1 MHITRTP
8 SRMESDGPFKI
19 VQWEDFGGLNISST
33 TGLADWQFTESAA
46 GATELLSAT
55 ISGGVL
61 VLTDTNTEDQLVDIS
76 ANAGVRVD
84 ACKPG
89 SPIKFQARFK
99 TDDADQMDIH
109 IGLNIKDASMV
120 AGAAADYVMFRSQ
133 DASAALDL
141 VISKDSATT
150 EVLNFITLAD
160 DTWCHVEFEFLP
172 DATTPDLG
180 AVKYRAITNGTVDRF
195 PPLATS
201 PTTWFCSWTFKP
213 SWARRRLTPPPS
225 TTWASNTRFP
235 RWLPR
240 LAKENP
246 PP

>member
-84 ACKPG
+84 QCKPG

-109 IGLNIKDASMV
+109 IGLNIKDASIV
-120 AGAAADYVMFRSQ
+120 AGAPADYVMFRSQ
-133 DASAALDL
+133 DASAYLDL
-141 VISKDSATT
+141 VISKDSVTT
-150 EVLNFITLAD
+150 EVLNFIQLAD

-180 AVKYRAITNGTVDRF
+180 SVKYRAITNGSLVSGSVPAAGNFADDVVLFMDVQAQLGEAAANTTSIDYMGLEYTL
-195 PPLATS
+195 PALA
-201 PTTWFCSWTFKP
+201 
-213 SWARRRLTPPPS
+213 S
-225 TTWASNTRFP
+225 TAG
-235 RWLPR
+235 
-240 LAKENP
+240 
-246 PP
+246 